1 MPQKNSADIIFQTSF
16 FDKFPVPIW
25 IYNKLTKRF
34 IYLNKEA
41 LSKIGYLKDEFLNL
55 KFDKIVQTGAK
66 GKKQS
71 QSDSYNITT
80 KSGEFLAAMVSS
92 LNIPEN
98 ADLQMDVLTIVFSKD
113 DKFDSESESVSI
125 LEKNLLENKRQ
136 LELLKKI
143 QTIFQTSHD
152 LSSVFKNVY
161 EILHEYLGGLE
172 NIRVNLFLYDKEQ
185 NGLISEE
192 YFGLS
197 RFGKKGHA
205 QPIGYSIS
213 GICFKEA
220 RPIIINDC
228 SKTDLIP
235 KKYVNQL
242 KLKSSVSVPIIFKGN
257 PTGVLRIDDL
267 KSKNAFQ
274 NSDVELFMLI
284 AEQLGVVIENARL
297 IEQQKEALESIEMV
311 DKIYRETIA
320 NAQGLAYSFNFE
332 TQDYEFIAEECKQIF
347 GIPAEKFT
355 REKLNEIIKERVVV
369 DPLGPFDIHEYKK
382 LFEEGLRDRFQVH
395 FKIIMPDGERKWIS
409 DFALPIKDT
418 ETGVV
423 KGYHGIMEDI
433 TVQKRN
439 ELVNEVLLQISSA
452 IHSASTLDELY
463 PLIHQALSKII
474 DTQNFYIALLD
485 SGKKLISFPYAN
497 DLHDPPPW
505 ESIPSSN
512 PESLTAMLLK
522 EQQTVLYY
530 EEDLNKIFEKGENEI
545 WGIWAKCWLGA
556 TLSIKG
562 VPIGVIGV
570 QSYDDP
576 YCYNEEDR
584 VFLQS
589 VAEQV
594 AIAVASKQSEDEIK
608 KKNEQLRQSNREKDK
623 LFSIVAHDLRSPFH
637 SILGLTEIM
646 MEDAAI
652 LEKTEIE
659 DYSKEIHKSASALF
673 KFLENLLLWA
683 RMQQGAI
690 TVEPSANEL
699 KKMVDRNIEFLT
711 NNLNWKKIEIIN
723 KISAGIFVI
732 ADSEIFNIILRNL
745 ISNAVKFTH
754 RGGRIEIFSSSEIS
768 GFVTVSVKD
777 NGIGVSKSNLDKLFR
792 IDAKVSTAGTEG
804 ESSSGL
810 GLLLCKELIE
820 KMGGKIWAESK
831 PNSGSTFHI
840 NIPAEK

>member
-1 MPQKNSADIIFQTSF
+1 MPQKNSTDMIFQTSF
-16 FDKFPVPIW
+16 FDKFPVPVW
-25 IYNKLTKRF
+25 IYNKLTQRF

-55 KFDKIVQTGAK
+55 KFDELVQTKGS
-66 GKKQS
+66 GKKSS
-71 QSDSYNITT
+71 QKGYYKIRT
-80 KSGEFLAAMVSS
+80 KSGQFITAEVSS
-92 LNIPEN
+92 IKIPKN
-98 ADLQMDVLTIVFSKD
+98 ADLQMDLLTIVFSKY
-113 DKFDSESESVSI
+113 DKVDSEPQSLKN
-125 LEKNLLENKRQ
+125 LEKTLVENKKQ

-161 EILHEYLGGLE
+161 DILHDYLGGVE
-172 NIRVNLFLYDKEQ
+172 NVRVNLFLYDREQ
-185 NGLISEE
+185 DGLISEE

-197 RFGKKGHA
+197 RFGKKGLA

-228 SKTDLIP
+228 TNTDLIP
-235 KKYVNQL
+235 PKYVKQL
-242 KLKSSVSVPIIFKGN
+242 KLKSSVSVPIIFKGT

-267 KSKNAFQ
+267 KRKNAFQ
-274 NSDVELFMLI
+274 NSDVELFILI

-297 IEQQKEALESIEMV
+297 IEQQKEALESIEKV

-332 TQDYEFIAEECKQIF
+332 TQEYEFIAEECKQVL
-347 GIPAEKFT
+347 GISAEKFT
-355 REKLNEIIKERVVV
+355 REKLNEIIKERIVV
-369 DPLGPFDIHEYKK
+369 DPLGPFDIKEYNK
-382 LFEEGLRDRFQVH
+382 LFEEGLRERFQVH
-395 FKIIMPDGERKWIS
+395 FKIITPAGERKWIS

-418 ETGVV
+418 ETGIV

-439 ELVNEVLLQISSA
+439 ELVNEVLLLISSA

-485 SGKKLISFPYAN
+485 SGKKLISFPYAS
-497 DLHDPPPW
+497 DLYDPPPW

-512 PESLTAMLLK
+512 PGSLTAKLLK
-522 EQQTVLYY
+522 EPQTVLYY
-530 EEDLNKIFEKGENEI
+530 EEDLNKIFNKDKNEI
-545 WGIWAKCWLGA
+545 WGVMAKCWLGA
-556 TLSIKG
+556 TLSVKG
-562 VPIGVIGV
+562 VSIGAIGV

-576 YCYNEEDR
+576 YCYSEEDR

-594 AIAVASKQSEDEIK
+594 AIAVVSKQSEDEIK
-608 KKNEQLRQSNREKDK
+608 KKNEQLKQSNREKDK

-637 SILGLTEIM
+637 GILGLTEIM
-646 MEDAAI
+646 MEDAAV
-652 LEKTEIE
+652 LEKEEIE

-690 TVEPSANEL
+690 TVEPSVNEL
-699 KKMVDRNIEFLT
+699 KLMVDKNIEFLS
-711 NNLNWKKIEIIN
+711 NNFNWKNIEIVN
-723 KISAGIFVI
+723 KISAGISVV

-754 RGGRIEIFSSSEIS
+754 RGGRIEIFSSSEFN
-768 GFVTVSVKD
+768 GFITVSVRD
-777 NGIGVSKSNLDKLFR
+777 NGIGISKSNLDKLFR

-810 GLLLCKELIE
+810 GLLLCKDLIE